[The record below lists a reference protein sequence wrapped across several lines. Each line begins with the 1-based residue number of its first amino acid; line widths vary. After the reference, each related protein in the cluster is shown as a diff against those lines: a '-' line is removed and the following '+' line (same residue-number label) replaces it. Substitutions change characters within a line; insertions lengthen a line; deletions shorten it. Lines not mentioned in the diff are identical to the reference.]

1 MKPAK
6 KKLMVGLLISEKR
19 MGIEERLFLK
29 CAKKRNME
37 LVFINL
43 AKKFDEEI
51 FERQVKKCDVIY
63 NDVGEGFV
71 LEPLKTIEE
80 FGKKVIDA
88 SKLYYYT
95 EDKWMFFVKCK
106 EHNIPTPETIL
117 LPNNLTMAR
126 AELKEF
132 GKWPVIL
139 KRIYGMEGQ
148 NVEKADTLEEAV
160 KIAKS
165 IWSKD
170 IDKLP
175 LIAQEYTKSFSYR
188 VTMIGGEIVQSVI
201 KKSRNWKSTGMYSKD
216 CERFRIDH
224 ALRKLLEKVARVMKI
239 NVCGV
244 DLLKRGKE
252 WLVLEVNTEPGLDF
266 IEKERE
272 KLIGKV
278 LDFIRQ
284 YHRKHLKS
292 I

>member
-201 KKSRNWKSTGMYSKD
+201 KKSRNWKSTGVYAKD

-224 ALRKLLEKVARVMKI
+224 ALRKTLEKVFRVMKI
-239 NVCGV
+239 NICGV

-278 LDFIRQ
+278 LDFIKKYYKR
-284 YHRKHLKS
+284 HIRK
-292 I
+292 